1 MECSQ
6 VYKIFANE
14 SHNDKIKLL
23 ISKKPRK
30 MQLEFNET
38 TTNNNN
44 NDEQN
49 SNSSSSSNK
58 KWDQDKL
65 NNLYLNGNS
74 CKTTAL

>member
-6 VYKIFANE
+6 VYKIFASE

-38 TTNNNN
+38 TNNI
-44 NDEQN
+44 NDEQ
-49 SNSSSSSNK
+49 SSSSSSNK
-58 KWDQDKL
+58 KWDQDKF